1 MSININEKLPNPSNN
16 FFCQKCDYNT
26 CRQSQYNTHLLTAKH
41 LKSII
46 INEKLPKTSKK
57 TSNNFVCEKC
67 DYITCRKSQ
76 YETHILTAKHLK
88 SINVSEKLPKTSKQ
102 FICNIC
108 EKTYKE
114 PSGLWRHK
122 QKCNQN
128 NTTDSSNNNEFV
140 FDKEFV
146 ISIMKQNAELQ
157 NQMMEVIKNGTHN
170 TTNNNTNTNSHNKTF
185 NLQFFLNETCKN
197 AMNITDFVNSI
208 QLQLSDLENMGDVG
222 FVSGMSSIII
232 KNLKDLE
239 VHERPLHCTDIKR
252 EVLYVK
258 DEDKWDK
265 ETDGNPKIRSAIK
278 HIAKKNT
285 RQLSDFKNKYPDC
298 NKSESKHSDKYNK
311 LIIEAMGGK
320 GDNDAEKED
329 KIIKKVAKEVIVD
342 KE

>member
-1 MSININEKLPNPSNN
+1 MTNAKVAKSCFKY
-16 FFCQKCDYNT
+16 FCDFCNYG
-26 CRQSQYNTHLLTAKH
+26 
-41 LKSII
+41 
-46 INEKLPKTSKK
+46 TSKK
-57 TSNNFVCEKC
+57 SSIDKH
-67 DYITCRKSQ
+67 YS
-76 YETHILTAKHLK
+76 TAQHK
-88 SINVSEKLPKTSKQ
+88 IRTNTTEMLPKVAIDYSCECGKKYKHTS
-102 FICNIC
+102 
-108 EKTYKE
+108 
-114 PSGLWRHK
+114 SLWNHK
-122 QKCNQN
+122 QKCQFITKPVIS
-128 NTTDSSNNNEFV
+128 NTTESSNNNDFV

-157 NQMMEVIKNGTHN
+157 NQMMEQHNQMLEQQNKMLEVIKNGTHN
-170 TTNNNTNTNSHNKTF
+170 TNSYNKTF

-197 AMNITDFVNSI
+197 AMNITDFVDSI

-222 FVSGMSSIII
+222 FVSGMSNIII
-232 KNLKDLE
+232 KNLKDME

-298 NKSESKHSDKYNK
+298 IKSHSKHSDKYNK

-329 KIIKKVAKEVIVD
+329 KIIKKVAKEVIVE

>member
-1 MSININEKLPNPSNN
+1 MFPIEKSPKISYK
-16 FFCQKCDYNT
+16 FF
-26 CRQSQYNTHLLTAKH
+26 
-41 LKSII
+41 
-46 INEKLPKTSKK
+46 
-57 TSNNFVCEKC
+57 CEKC
-67 DYITCRKSQ
+67 NYKCSKNSEYIKHTLTNKH
-76 YETHILTAKHLK
+76 YILQNPTSIKNTSIKPYVCECGKIYKHSSTL
-88 SINVSEKLPKTSKQ
+88 
-102 FICNIC
+102 
-108 EKTYKE
+108 YA
-114 PSGLWRHK
+114 HK
-122 QKCNQN
+122 KKCNQN
-128 NTTDSSNNNEFV
+128 INITDSNNDNDFV

-157 NQMMEVIKNGTHN
+157 NQMMEQHNQMLEQQNKMIEVIKNGTHN
-170 TTNNNTNTNSHNKTF
+170 TTNNNSYNKTF

-222 FVSGMSSIII
+222 FVTGMSNIII
-232 KNLKDLE
+232 KNLKDLD

-278 HIAKKNT
+278 HIAKKNSK
-285 RQLSDFKNKYPDC
+285 QLFDFKNKYPDC
-298 NKSESKHSDKYNK
+298 TKSHSKHSDKYNK
-311 LIIEAMGGK
+311 LIIESMGGK
-320 GDNDAEKED
+320 GDNDLEKEN

>member
-1 MSININEKLPNPSNN
+1 MTNKKVPKGSINILCEKLNNISCKHCHFESQILTPNN
-16 FFCQKCDYNT
+16 KIRTNT
-26 CRQSQYNTHLLTAKH
+26 NKKVP
-41 LKSII
+41 KSS
-46 INEKLPKTSKK
+46 ET
-57 TSNNFVCEKC
+57 FVCEKC
-67 DYITCRKSQ
+67 NYITSRQSQ
-76 YETHILTAKHLK
+76 YDRHL
-88 SINVSEKLPKTSKQ
+88 STSKHK
-102 FICNIC
+102 IRTNITEIMPKNAMNYSC
-108 EKTYKE
+108 DCGKKYKHA
-114 PSGLWRHK
+114 SSLWNHK
-122 QKCNQN
+122 KKCQLITNNKN

-146 ISIMKQNAELQ
+146 ISVMKQNAELQ

-185 NLQFFLNETCKN
+185 NLQFFLNETSKN

-285 RQLSDFKNKYPDC
+285 IQLSDFKNKYPDC
-298 NKSESKHSDKYNK
+298 NKSHSKHSDKYNK
-311 LIIEAMGGK
+311 LIIEAMGGM
-320 GDNDAEKED
+320 GDNDAEKEN

>member
-1 MSININEKLPNPSNN
+1 MTTNDNKKSAKSCLNYFCEICDYKTSRKSSIN
-16 FFCQKCDYNT
+16 
-26 CRQSQYNTHLLTAKH
+26 KH
-41 LKSII
+41 FS
-46 INEKLPKTSKK
+46 TSKHINK
-57 TSNNFVCEKC
+57 VYMTTNNNENIAKSCTTSH
-67 DYITCRKSQ
+67 S
-76 YETHILTAKHLK
+76 
-88 SINVSEKLPKTSKQ
+88 
-102 FICNIC
+102 CNIC
-108 EKTYKE
+108 EKKFNDRA
-114 PSGLWRHK
+114 GLWRHK
-122 QKCNQN
+122 KKCNQPN
-128 NTTDSSNNNEFV
+128 NTTDSNNDFV

-146 ISIMKQNAELQ
+146 MSILKQNAELQNQMMDQQ

-170 TTNNNTNTNSHNKTF
+170 TTNNTNSHNKTF
-185 NLQFFLNETCKN
+185 NLQFFLNETCKD

-222 FVSGMSSIII
+222 FINGMSNIII

-265 ETDGNPKIRSAIK
+265 ETDGNPKIRNAIK

-285 RQLSDFKNKYPDC
+285 KQLFDFKDKYPDC
-298 NKSESKHSDKYNK
+298 NKSHSKYSDKYNK

-320 GDNDAEKED
+320 GDDDQEKEN

-342 KE
+342 K

>member
-1 MSININEKLPNPSNN
+1 M
-16 FFCQKCDYNT
+16 
-26 CRQSQYNTHLLTAKH
+26 
-41 LKSII
+41 
-46 INEKLPKTSKK
+46 EKLPKA
-57 TSNNFVCEKC
+57 SNNFVCEKC
-67 DYITCRKSQ
+67 NYITCRKSQ
-76 YETHILTAKHLK
+76 YETHLLTSKHKNRTLL
-88 SINVSEKLPKTSKQ
+88 NEKLPKTSKQ
-102 FICNIC
+102 FICNNC
-108 EKTYKE
+108 TKSYNARN
-114 PSGLWRHK
+114 GLWYHQ
-122 QKCNQN
+122 QKCQFIS
-128 NTTDSSNNNEFV
+128 NTTDSSNNNDFV

-157 NQMMEVIKNGTHN
+157 NQMMEQHNQMLEQQNKMLEVIKNGTHN
-170 TTNNNTNTNSHNKTF
+170 TNNTNNTNSHNKTF

-222 FVSGMSSIII
+222 FVSGMSNIII
-232 KNLKDLE
+232 KNLKDMK

-285 RQLSDFKNKYPDC
+285 KQLSDFKNKYPDC
-298 NKSESKHSDKYNK
+298 TKSHSKYSDKYNK
-311 LIIEAMGGK
+311 LIIEAMGGM

-329 KIIKKVAKEVIVD
+329 KIIKKLAKEVIVE